1 MNKGNERH
9 SMMNFLVL
17 WIFSYILCIWQS
29 IIRISDYCEHCSI
42 KISSISIQ
50 STSKHV
56 SFNKGRHNI
65 KIKNKREFP
74 D

>member
-29 IIRISDYCEHCSI
+29 IIRIIVNIVVSKLAQFQYNLRQNLSLSI
-42 KISSISIQ
+42 KVDRI
-50 STSKHV
+50 
-56 SFNKGRHNI
+56 
-65 KIKNKREFP
+65 
-74 D
+74 

>member
-17 WIFSYILCIWQS
+17 WIFSYIICIWQS
-29 IIRISDYCEHCSI
+29 IIRISVYCEHYSI
-42 KISSISIQ
+42 KISSISIR
-50 STSKHV
+50 STSKLV
-56 SFNKGRHNI
+56 SFNKGRQNM
-65 KIKNKREFP
+65 KIENKREFP